1 MSNTNNEFLDQ
12 NGNYDINR
20 GYKYISGGN
29 ADGALQFISK
39 QLDYI
44 KNGRYIQS
52 NRPNYLVD
60 SHTDTFDEAKYQERK
75 NKPYFRK
82 EEWICKRCKGQVY
95 NSVGE
100 IIDYQVPL
108 KHKRSQECSGLG
120 KVDLLSLKDSVA
132 YLLEV
137 KVYKSTEVPL
147 RAIMEIYTY
156 WKQLGGN
163 EGRHFLTHHSALRNA
178 TTLKKGIVLFEGS
191 QIHKK
196 LMEPD
201 NKPLWTLMRELEV
214 ECFLAKSTSGGDD
227 FIEDIVECRL

>member
-1 MSNTNNEFLDQ
+1 MQS
-12 NGNYDINR
+12 
-20 GYKYISGGN
+20 IS
-29 ADGALQFISK
+29 S

-52 NRPNYLVD
+52 NRLNYLVD
-60 SHTDTFDEAKYQERK
+60 SHTDTFDEATYQERK

-108 KHKRSQECSGLG
+108 KHSQKCSGLG
-120 KVDLLSLKDSVA
+120 KVDLLSQKGSVA

-137 KVYKSTEVPL
+137 KTRENTESPL

-156 WKQLGGN
+156 WKQLGGRK
-163 EGRHFLTHHSALRNA
+163 GD
-178 TTLKKGIVLFEGS
+178 TL
-191 QIHKK
+191 
-196 LMEPD
+196 
-201 NKPLWTLMRELEV
+201 
-214 ECFLAKSTSGGDD
+214 
-227 FIEDIVECRL
+227 